1 MRDEQGSVTV
11 VTVGVIAVG
20 LLLVVGLVAVGQLAA
35 GRIQATNAADA
46 AALAAAPVT
55 FRPFG
60 AEGSPLDEAAIFA
73 AANGAEVVAC
83 RCPLDSSYA
92 QRTVTVTV
100 QIEVDVVGYWG
111 VTIRATSSAEFRPTV
126 LLLGP

>member
-1 MRDEQGSVTV
+1 MRDERGSVTV

-20 LLLVVGLVAVGQLAA
+20 FLLVVGLVAVGQLAA

-55 FRPFG
+55 FRSFG
-60 AEGSPLDEAAIFA
+60 ARGSPFDEAAIFA
-73 AANGAEVVAC
+73 AANHAQLVDC

-92 QRTVTVTV
+92 PRTVTVTV
-100 QIEVDVVGYWG
+100 QIKVDVVGYRG

-126 LLLGP
+126 LLVGP